1 MTDYNEYLLNF
12 YFFMTEKLE
21 EIINNIETGDALER
35 DIIRYILVSVL
46 LKRLET
52 YDPTEDKQKYN
63 LTFYIDV
70 QNILNIYLN
79 TNITYYEFVYS

>member
-1 MTDYNEYLLNF
+1 MVDYNEYLLNF
-12 YFFMTEKLE
+12 YFFMTKKLE
-21 EIINNIETGDALER
+21 WIIRNIETGDVLER
-35 DIIRYILVSVL
+35 DIIRYILVSTL